1 MGQSSLCALSVLIQ
15 RVNMQSTVAFL
26 LVLAAV
32 AQAQYP
38 FYGNGFHNPLGYY
51 GYGYNGLG
59 YNGYGYNGFPVATRA
74 AYAAPAAAYTAPVA
88 APVDASAPVV
98 AASPYYGYGYSAS
111 QYRSQ
116 DELGQ
121 ASYGYSHP
129 GQAAANYQDAFG
141 NQVGSYAYINPEG
154 KEVRVSYVADANGFR
169 VLS

>member
-32 AQAQYP
+32 AQAQDP

-51 GYGYNGLG
+51 GYG

-74 AYAAPAAAYTAPVA
+74 AYAAPVAAYTAPVAAAYTAPVA
-88 APVDASAPVV
+88 APVVASAPVV

-121 ASYGYSHP
+121 ATYGYSHP
-129 GQAAANYQDAFG
+129 GQ
-141 NQVGSYAYINPEG
+141 
-154 KEVRVSYVADANGFR
+154 
-169 VLS
+169 